1 MKGIYVS
8 RATDQES
15 FNHYYTDL
23 MHESNQNLIDE
34 YNKQAKLGFVGVHQQ
49 IVYLLALRK
58 AMNIR
63 FGKSPITI
71 ENDIVVGMSGQIY
84 LMGNSY
90 HHSQL
95 LSSLYQLLRK
105 II

>member
-15 FNHYYTDL
+15 FNKYYTDL
-23 MHESNQNLIDE
+23 IQESNQHLIDE

-49 IVYLLALRK
+49 IVYLIALRK
-58 AMNIR
+58 VMNTR
-63 FGKSPITI
+63 FGKSPIRI
-71 ENDIVVGMSGQIY
+71 ENEVVVSMSGQIY
-84 LMGNSY
+84 VMGNTY

-95 LSSLYQLLRK
+95 LASLYQLFRK